1 MNSYSLAYSGSW
13 LIIILAL
20 LVALIITYFYYK
32 RTVPE
37 LSKSRKV
44 LLFSMRTV
52 ALALLIFIIF
62 EPIFT
67 TISGK
72 FIEPKIAVL
81 LDNSASM
88 SIDYQNHNRKEIYR
102 KAIDDLNLNKYSDRL
117 KTVSFDKGFRM
128 LYNPAFDSLTLN
140 GNFTNIANS
149 LKLLSAEFREENVRA
164 VLLLSDGVFNSGG
177 NPIYEAEVLGM
188 PVYTLGIGDTIR
200 PKDIAV
206 KSVNLNPTIQ
216 LNTTHLVNVGLS
228 VSGFDSGKVT
238 VEMFDNNTKFA
249 EKTLSIDPRMS
260 DYSLTF
266 EYTGKQEGIR
276 RIKAIAKRLENE
288 ITYKNNELSE
298 FTKVTSEK
306 KNIIVLAGAPS
317 PDLSFILNILRKNEN
332 LEVKSFVQKKDAE
345 FYDNPPVKSD
355 FANANSI
362 ILIGLPIKS
371 TPIQLMENIK
381 NELDRKKSL
390 MIIGSQNLDYS
401 KLRTIDN
408 YLPFSLLSSKEKE
421 YNAIANFTE
430 KSLENPLLK
439 STDNLSLNNWN
450 ELPPIFRTETF
461 VKPKPHAEILAK
473 VKVNNTELN
482 EPMIIFGDR
491 AGNRTLAI
499 LGYGIYRWKLM
510 GYARDVFKSQT
521 DAPDLL
527 DIFISNSSKWLII
540 DDKEKN
546 VVIRPV
552 SKSFIKGDRVEFF
565 AQVSDKALNPV
576 DNAAVNV
583 TITDGS
589 GKNYNINMF
598 PSGSGFYKGYANGLP
613 EGDFYYTGK
622 ASKNGTIL
630 GEDKGRFIIGDTP
643 LEYMELMMNK
653 QLLQEMASRTGGS
666 FYYNQPEDNLI
677 ESILSSLKNKQNAVT
692 LRSEINLWNLPLIM
706 GIIILLFAL
715 EWFLRK
721 RYGLI

>member
-1 MNSYSLAYSGSW
+1 
-13 LIIILAL
+13 
-20 LVALIITYFYYK
+20 
-32 RTVPE
+32 
-37 LSKSRKV
+37 
-44 LLFSMRTV
+44 
-52 ALALLIFIIF
+52 
-62 EPIFT
+62 
-67 TISGK
+67 
-72 FIEPKIAVL
+72 
-81 LDNSASM
+81 
-88 SIDYQNHNRKEIYR
+88 
-102 KAIDDLNLNKYSDRL
+102 
-117 KTVSFDKGFRM
+117 
-128 LYNPAFDSLTLN
+128 
-140 GNFTNIANS
+140 
-149 LKLLSAEFREENVRA
+149 
-164 VLLLSDGVFNSGG
+164 
-177 NPIYEAEVLGM
+177 
-188 PVYTLGIGDTIR
+188 
-200 PKDIAV
+200 
-206 KSVNLNPTIQ
+206 
-216 LNTTHLVNVGLS
+216 
-228 VSGFDSGKVT
+228 
-238 VEMFDNNTKFA
+238 
-249 EKTLSIDPRMS
+249 
-260 DYSLTF
+260 
-266 EYTGKQEGIR
+266 
-276 RIKAIAKRLENE
+276 
-288 ITYKNNELSE
+288 
-298 FTKVTSEK
+298 
-306 KNIIVLAGAPS
+306 
-317 PDLSFILNILRKNEN
+317 
-332 LEVKSFVQKKDAE
+332 
-345 FYDNPPVKSD
+345 
-355 FANANSI
+355 
-362 ILIGLPIKS
+362 
-371 TPIQLMENIK
+371 MENIK

-450 ELPPIFRTETF
+450 ELPPIFRTEAF

-527 DIFISNSSKWLII
+527 DIFISNSSKWLTIN
-540 DDKEKN
+540 DKEKN

-589 GKNYNINMF
+589 GKSYNINMF

-643 LEYMELMMNK
+643 LEYIELMMNK

-677 ESILSSLKNKQNAVT
+677 RSILSSLKNKQNAVT